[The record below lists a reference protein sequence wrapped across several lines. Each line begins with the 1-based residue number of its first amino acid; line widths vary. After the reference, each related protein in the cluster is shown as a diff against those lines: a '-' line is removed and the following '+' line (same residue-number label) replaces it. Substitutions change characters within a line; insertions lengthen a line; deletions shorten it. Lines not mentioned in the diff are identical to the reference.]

1 MRRFKQ
7 VYVEHDPILKKNG
20 NDELNDVAGEEKV
33 VLVNRHSNGR
43 LKAKRRSWNSADCL
57 FTIVRPTG
65 TLHRMKVF

>member
-33 VLVNRHSNGR
+33 VLVNRLSNGR
-43 LKAKRRSWNSADCL
+43 LKAKR
-57 FTIVRPTG
+57 
-65 TLHRMKVF
+65 